1 MNLDTHLTLHKINS
15 KWTTDANVKGKTINL
30 LEDNIREKLG
40 DLRYGDAFLDTT
52 PKTWSMKKKMDELDF
67 IKIKNFCSAKRN
79 VKRTRKQA
87 TDWEK
92 LFTKDTSD
100 KR

>member
-1 MNLDTHLTLHKINS
+1 M
-15 KWTTDANVKGKTINL
+15 
-30 LEDNIREKLG
+30 
-40 DLRYGDAFLDTT
+40 
-52 PKTWSMKKKMDELDF
+52 LDF

-100 KR
+100 KRQFSKMNKEFLNLSNKENKQAN